1 MDSDD
6 DREFQKRLDLE
17 RAAQRDVIRLIRAIE
32 CRPVFITDTTPLPLP
47 PFVTRQI
54 TYRIRRKP

>member
-1 MDSDD
+1 MDTDD
-6 DREFQKRLDLE
+6 DRKFQARLNLE
-17 RAAQRDVIRLIRAIE
+17 RAAQRDVIRLIKAIE